1 MRLTRLLAITALA
14 GLLALPARAEG
25 WQEDWQRTIEAA
37 KRERQLVIS
46 GPSGTAWREQ
56 LLTFN
61 KDYPFITLDITPAAA
76 REFWPRV
83 VKEREAGQKLW
94 DFRVGGPDHSSY
106 VMLHQGVIAPIRPL
120 LVLPEVV
127 DPGAWYG
134 GFDGLFLDTD
144 RSRMLGFA
152 VYDEDIAFYNGRLLP
167 DPDIADMKNVILP
180 KFAGKIAIADPRA
193 GSSLTSSGVL
203 LRAYGEDFL
212 RRLWLEQK
220 PVVTKEARQQMD
232 WLASG
237 RYPISFGI
245 PTAALVEYA
254 ARGASIAE
262 FKKIGG
268 PMVWTQGVG
277 GVQMLEGAPHPNATK
292 LYVNWLLT
300 RDVQARIMQAV
311 KLNSR
316 RKDVPVMDP
325 ENAVEYDHI
334 DDYIGGQTE
343 AMDPYQQK
351 AAELLKQLMP

>member
-1 MRLTRLLAITALA
+1 MRGLAIAALLAW
-14 GLLALPARAEG
+14 LLPLPAPAET

-37 KRERQLVIS
+37 KREGQLVIS
-46 GPSGTAWREQ
+46 GPSGTVWREQ

-61 KDYPFITLDITPAAA
+61 RDYPFIKLDITPAAA

-83 VKEREAGQKLW
+83 TKEREAGQKLW

-106 VMLHQGVIAPIRPL
+106 IMLHQGVIAAIRPL
-120 LVLPEVV
+120 LVLPEVT
-127 DPGAWYG
+127 DPKVWYG
-134 GFDGLFLDTD
+134 GFDGLFLDNEK
-144 RSRMLGFA
+144 RRMLGFA
-152 VYDEDIAFYNGRLLP
+152 VYDEDIAFYNSRLLP
-167 DPDIADMKNVILP
+167 DPDLDDMKNVVAA

-203 LRAYGEDFL
+203 LRVYGEPFL

-245 PTAALVEYA
+245 PTAAMVEYA

-292 LYVNWLLT
+292 LFVNWLLT
-300 RDVQARIMQAV
+300 RAVQARIMKAV

-325 ENAVEYDHI
+325 ETAVDYAHI

-351 AAELLKQLMP
+351 AAALLKQLMP